1 MTPKPPPPLHAEV
14 TKLPRECPH
23 CKRSSRFVLIY
34 GSPNVARCKECEK
47 IVAEFKDN
55 TNGQDSGSAVTGRRD
70 D

>member
-1 MTPKPPPPLHAEV
+1 M
-14 TKLPRECPH
+14 
-23 CKRSSRFVLIY
+23 LIY